1 VNKDSL
7 RYLRH
12 ELRTLLNHIMGYSEI
27 LKEEHG
33 LGGDPKDELQELYL
47 ESEKLIDI
55 FKRSFYQGESVRV
68 DFNPGIFKQNL
79 FGPLYNII
87 GLTQRLKQRWEK
99 ENRLEG
105 AKDIQKILESSR
117 KTLELVEA
125 ELSSARLGEGNRDFG
140 LQPPTMPM
148 PQREDQE
155 EHSPLGRI
163 LVVDDNEAN
172 REILVRHL
180 ERQGHRVS
188 YVENGYRCLQVLGE
202 KSFDLILLD
211 IMMPGMNGYQ
221 VLDRL
226 KADAKLRH
234 IPVIMISALEEMDSV
249 AHCISLGAEDY
260 LPKSFNPL
268 LLKARISSCLIKK
281 KYRDKEQKY
290 LQALIAT
297 QQNLEKELAEAAEYV
312 RGLLPAPITGE
323 VEANWLFI
331 PSAKLGGDCFD
342 YHWLDDENLAVYLL
356 DVSGHGIGAALLSVS
371 VMNVL
376 RSQSLPNAN
385 FFDPSEV
392 LEALNQSFKMEE
404 QNNMYFTIW
413 YGVYNTSAREISF
426 ASAGAPP
433 ALLVR
438 STEPPEMEEL
448 TTNDMIIGVDNDYQY
463 ETRVHAIPVD
473 SRLYLFSDGAF
484 EVRKTNGSMMVFK
497 EFSDILTFQDG
508 ALENNIQSIVD
519 QIRGLSAEEHF
530 EDDFS
535 LLELRLNK
543 TPKDKKKE

>member
-463 ETRVHAIPVD
+463 ENPG
-473 SRLYLFSDGAF
+473 SRH
-484 EVRKTNGSMMVFK
+484 TC
-497 EFSDILTFQDG
+497 
-508 ALENNIQSIVD
+508 
-519 QIRGLSAEEHF
+519 
-530 EDDFS
+530 
-535 LLELRLNK
+535 
-543 TPKDKKKE
+543 